1 MGLFGTTKTGAPTEK
16 EVASMVTKYFERRH
30 LDIGGHQLK
39 AEEGLGW
46 WISEG
51 SAKVYI
57 FVLEDRKGQVLRITA
72 PILYFPEH
80 GKEEFFQRLL
90 EINRDLSGVAIA
102 TFKNVVLV
110 SAQRSTRGLDQEE
123 LNDLIWSV
131 SFVAD
136 KIDDELAQ
144 EFNAKHYTD
153 ADG

>member
-1 MGLFGTTKTGAPTEK
+1 MGLFGTAKTVSPTEK
-16 EVASMVTKYFERRH
+16 EVALMVTKYFERRH
-30 LDIGGHQLK
+30 LDITGHELK
-39 AEEGLGW
+39 ADEGLGW
-46 WISEG
+46 WIAEG

-57 FVLEDRKGQVLRITA
+57 FVLEDRKGQVVRITA
-72 PILYFPEH
+72 PILYFPEER
-80 GKEEFFQRLL
+80 KEEFFQRLL

-144 EFNAKHYTD
+144 EFGAKPYTD